1 MKDVLLIA
9 RTHLF
14 TAFRERITLFWFLVF
29 PVFLFVLLSL
39 IFGRTG
45 QEGEINF
52 SITLINQDKA
62 FPSSSIDFAT
72 MVEGLFRDLGTP
84 KVKGKEPLF
93 TLYEPVEGEDVD
105 TFIAREQTALR
116 HGERAAI
123 IVIPEGFNRDL
134 FTRMSAPSYPT
145 DEASDGPAL
154 TVYMSRNNVAS
165 EMATS
170 IIEQILAEVDREIL
184 SRTGHFQDSE
194 AVESETVWVGGRSS
208 EIRYV
213 DFLLPG
219 VILMGFFTTGL
230 FGVPGAIL
238 FGRDL
243 KILRRYWVTPLTVPR
258 FLAGFS
264 LGHLSLYA
272 VQFFILLLI
281 GRYGFGAAVDFA
293 RPQPIL
299 FLLLSAMTFLAFG
312 FLIASVAKS
321 ATAGMAIAQVL
332 NMPMMFLSGLFF
344 PTSGLP
350 LFLTAIVYVNP
361 VSYLAEGLRMSVG
374 VEAGTFVLPLVI
386 GVPLAWI
393 ALSIVVATRR
403 LRWDVER

>member
-1 MKDVLLIA
+1 VKDILLVA

-29 PVFLFVLLSL
+29 PVFLLVLLSL

-52 SITLINQDKA
+52 AVALINRDQEIA
-62 FPSSSIDFAT
+62 QPTEFAA
-72 MVEGLFRDLGTP
+72 MVEGLFREVGTTRIE
-84 KVKGKEPLF
+84 GKEPLF
-93 TLYEPVEGEDVD
+93 TLYEPKAGENLDA
-105 TFIAREQTALR
+105 FLASEQQALR
-116 HGERAAI
+116 RGKRAAV
-123 IVIPEGFNRDL
+123 IVIPEGFSRGL
-134 FTRMSAPSYPT
+134 SFQMSPPAHPV
-145 DEASDGPAL
+145 DEVSESPAL
-154 TVYMSRNNVAS
+154 TIYMSRNNVAS

-184 SRTGHFQDSE
+184 SRTGRFQDSE

-208 EIRYV
+208 EVRYV

-264 LGHLSLYA
+264 LGHLLLYA
-272 VQFFILLLI
+272 VQFFLLFII
-281 GRYGFGAAVDFA
+281 GRYGFGATVDFA

-299 FLLLSAMTFLAFG
+299 FLLLSATTFLAFG

-350 LFLTAIVYVNP
+350 LFLTVIVYVNP

-374 VEAGTFVLPLVI
+374 VETGTLVLPLTI

-393 ALSIVVATRR
+393 ALSIVVAARR

>member
-1 MKDVLLIA
+1 MKDVLLVA

-52 SITLINQDKA
+52 AVTLINRDQETTQPA
-62 FPSSSIDFAT
+62 EFAA
-72 MVEGLFRDLGTP
+72 MVEELFREVGTSRIE
-84 KVKGKEPLF
+84 GKEPLF
-93 TLYEPVEGEDVD
+93 TLYEPQEGEDLD
-105 TFIAREQTALR
+105 AFLASEQKVLR
-116 HGERAAI
+116 RGKRAAI
-123 IVIPEGFNRDL
+123 IVIPEGFSRGL
-134 FTRMSAPSYPT
+134 SSQMSPPPHPL
-145 DEASDGPAL
+145 DEAIERPAL
-154 TVYMSRNNVAS
+154 TIYMSRNNVAS

-170 IIEQILAEVDREIL
+170 IVEQILAGVDREIL
-184 SRTGHFQDSE
+184 TRMGRFDVSE
-194 AVESETVWVGGRSS
+194 AVESETVWAGGRSS
-208 EIRYV
+208 EVRYV

-264 LGHLSLYA
+264 LGHLSLYV
-272 VQFFILLLI
+272 VQFFILFLI
-281 GRYGFGAAVDFA
+281 GRYGFGATVGFA

-299 FLLLSAMTFLAFG
+299 FLLLSATTFLTFG

-344 PTSGLP
+344 PTTGLP
-350 LFLTAIVYVNP
+350 LFLTVIVYVNP